1 MRKTPK
7 RAIADRSP
15 LRQRLRLASGLML
28 FAFALTHFLNHALGL
43 VSLEAMETGRKVFLA
58 VWRNPVGE
66 ILLLLSL
73 LVHVALALW
82 KTARRRTFRLPVW
95 QWAQLLLGLSIPWLL
110 IPHVVGTGVLSGVFD
125 YDDTYR
131 NVLTILWPGV
141 AMNQS
146 LLMLLVWTHAMIGLH
161 FWLRT
166 MPGYSR
172 YRSTLAAFALLVPAL
187 ASAGWIGAARRLR
200 LSENVPFPL
209 TSEMTSFSDPLIL
222 QLRVGFLALVA
233 MVMAVL
239 VLRLLLGKMR
249 RTIDITYPGG
259 RTVKVVPGPTLLEI
273 SRMNAIPHADVCG
286 GRARCSTCR
295 CRIVSGLETLP
306 EPSPTEARVLARI
319 AAADDVRLAC
329 QIRPTAS
336 LAVVPMIPA
345 QTPRSRMTTA
355 GDAYHWG
362 VEQAVAVLFVDLR
375 NFTGLAEARLSYDVV
390 YLLNRYLGATARAV
404 EAHGGYV
411 DKFIGDG
418 VMAIFGMREGLA
430 AGARGALA
438 ATFAIRE
445 AVGALNAELAD
456 QLETP
461 LRIGMGL
468 HCGQVI
474 LGRIGAADGSATRGD
489 SGASARITALGDVV
503 NIASRLETATKE
515 FSVSLAVSQDVMEA
529 AGLRCPSGTETE
541 IAIRGRKKPLRI
553 FALDPP
559 RAFTDADGEQRD
571 CVA

>member
-1 MRKTPK
+1 MTKTPK
-7 RAIADRSP
+7 QVTADRSP
-15 LRQRLRLASGLML
+15 LRQRLRLASGLVL

-43 VSLEAMETGRKVFLA
+43 VSLEALETGRRIFLA
-58 VWRNPVGE
+58 IWRNPLGE
-66 ILLLLSL
+66 ALLALSL
-73 LVHVALALW
+73 LTHVVLALW
-82 KTARRRTFRLPVW
+82 KTARRRTFRLPAW

-110 IPHVVGTGVLSGVFD
+110 IPHVVGTGVLSDLFS

-141 AMNQS
+141 ALNQTI
-146 LLMLLVWTHAMIGLH
+146 LMLLVWTHAMIGLH

-166 MPGYSR
+166 KPGYARFRAS
-172 YRSTLAAFALLVPAL
+172 LAGFALLVPAL

-200 LSENVPFPL
+200 LTDNVPFPL
-209 TSEMTSFSDPLIL
+209 TREMTSFSDPLIL
-222 QLRVGFLALVA
+222 ELRIGFLMLIGLVL
-233 MVMAVL
+233 AVL
-239 VLRLLLGKMR
+239 VLRLVSGRMR
-249 RTIDITYPGG
+249 RSIEVTYPGG
-259 RTVKVVPGPTLLEI
+259 RTVRVVPGPTLLEI

-295 CRIVSGLETLP
+295 CRIMKGLESLP

-319 AAADDVRLAC
+319 GAADDVRLAC

-336 LAVVPMIPA
+336 LAVVPLIPA
-345 QTPRSRMTTA
+345 QTPRNRMTTA

-362 VEQAVAVLFVDLR
+362 VEQPVAVLFVDLR

-390 YLLNRYLGATARAV
+390 YLLNRYLGTTARAV

-418 VMAIFGMREGLA
+418 VMAIFGMRDGLA

-438 ATFAIRE
+438 ATLAIHE
-445 AVGALNAELAD
+445 AIDALNAELSG
-456 QLETP
+456 QLESP

-474 LGRIGAADGSATRGD
+474 LGRIGAADGSGT

-503 NIASRLETATKE
+503 NIASRLEAATKE
-515 FSVSLAVSQDVMEA
+515 FSVSLAVSQDVMDA
-529 AGLRCPSGTETE
+529 AGLRCGSGRETE
-541 IAIRGRKKPLRI
+541 VVIRGRKEPLRI

-559 RAFTDADGEQRD
+559 PAFADADGEQRD
-571 CVA
+571 RVA